1 MSRDCNIFLILLCLV
16 SCPFRWYPTRTAN
29 RECMF
34 VNTHLEETVRSCM
47 GERCA
52 SHHTKLPL
60 AEAKNLII
68 AWSALIHAKWVA
80 DNAHLTVPRT
90 CGAGN
95 TGEVLAALQK
105 SLDSMNTRNAA
116 HVAEQKAG
124 MARAESGLSQLRQ
137 QISDVLMCVSGSS
150 GSSDS
155 AAVAAPSPSGHAP
168 GGRVRT
174 TLETT
179 SPSIAVS
186 LPAASTVQMSE
197 AAVNNTRDPP
207 RSSLDGSSG
216 CGVKRTLTDIS
227 AVDVAYNYFR
237 RNKQHD
243 IYSDDKD
250 KSRATVLASI
260 FDGMAT
266 PDEMAQL
273 LPAPPTSRERHDEG
287 AQKAVLQCLE
297 RLIRHFIYEQLD
309 TCGKATSLMK
319 SKPLLARAIVQR
331 LDLYKTTTGRVI
343 SIARADLQTWR
354 RQYEEKAA
362 TSRDRPL
369 AGAKRKRDT
378 ETSAAAASTIPA
390 NQSSNSP
397 GALVPSSI
405 EIPTEKTPPIAL
417 PPVVPSAPLP
427 LEHQTPAVQSASG
440 MLSHSLSAAWSFL
453 GGNSKK

>member
-1 MSRDCNIFLILLCLV
+1 M
-16 SCPFRWYPTRTAN
+16 
-29 RECMF
+29 
-34 VNTHLEETVRSCM
+34 
-47 GERCA
+47 
-52 SHHTKLPL
+52 
-60 AEAKNLII
+60 
-68 AWSALIHAKWVA
+68 
-80 DNAHLTVPRT
+80 
-90 CGAGN
+90 
-95 TGEVLAALQK
+95 
-105 SLDSMNTRNAA
+105 
-116 HVAEQKAG
+116 
-124 MARAESGLSQLRQ
+124 
-137 QISDVLMCVSGSS
+137 
-150 GSSDS
+150 
-155 AAVAAPSPSGHAP
+155 
-168 GGRVRT
+168 RT

-273 LPAPPTSRERHDEG
+273 LPAPPTSCERRDEG